1 MNVQEEVN
9 KIKMKVL
16 VTGGAG
22 FIGSNLVNAL
32 IEKGYEVGI
41 IDDFSTGKRS
51 NVNAKATL
59 YEISLHK
66 ASIEE
71 LTKILTGY
79 EKVFH
84 TAAFARVQ
92 PSIIDPIKF
101 NEVNVNGTLNLL
113 FACTKA
119 GVKRVI
125 YSASSS
131 AYGETQIFPTP
142 ETAGTDPMSPY
153 GLQKYIGEQYCRM
166 FSLVYGLD
174 TVNLRYFNIYG
185 PRMNFEGAYKTVIGV
200 FGQQKALGKP
210 LTITNDGEQS
220 RDFTHVYDAV
230 DANIKAAEYEG
241 LLNGEVFNIGNGR
254 DVSINT
260 IANLVGG
267 EKLYT
272 GTVLEPKKTFADNSK
287 AKQVLG
293 WQPKHNIE
301 DFILNGL
308 DEEVSKLSL

>member
-1 MNVQEEVN
+1 
-9 KIKMKVL
+9 MKVL

-22 FIGSNLVNAL
+22 FIGSNLVDAL
-32 IEKGYEVGI
+32 IDKGYEVGI

-51 NVNAKATL
+51 NVNPKATL
-59 YEISLHK
+59 YEVSLHK
-66 ASIEE
+66 ASTDE
-71 LTKILTGY
+71 LVSILSGY

-92 PSIIDPIKF
+92 PSIINPILY
-101 NEVNVNGTLNLL
+101 NDVNVNGTLNLL
-113 FACTKA
+113 FACHRA

-131 AYGETQIFPTP
+131 AYGDTKIFPTP

-220 RDFTHVYDAV
+220 RDFTHVYDVV
-230 DANIKAAEYEG
+230 DANIKASEYDG
-241 LLNGEVFNIGNGR
+241 KLNGEVFNIGNGR
-254 DVSINT
+254 DITINK
-260 IANLVGG
+260 IADLISS
-267 EKLYT
+267 EKVYT
-272 GTVLEPKKTFADNSK
+272 GNVLEPRKNNADNTK

-293 WQPKHNIE
+293 WEPKHNVE

-308 DEEVSKLSL
+308 DEEVKKLNLI

>member
-1 MNVQEEVN
+1 
-9 KIKMKVL
+9 MKVL

-22 FIGSNLVNAL
+22 FIGSNLVDAL
-32 IEKGYEVGI
+32 ISKGYEVGI

-51 NVNAKATL
+51 NVNTKATL
-59 YEISLHK
+59 YEVSLHK
-66 ASIEE
+66 ASTEE
-71 LTKILTGY
+71 LVEILTGY

-92 PSIIDPIKF
+92 PSIVDPILF

-119 GVKRVI
+119 GVKRVV

-131 AYGETQIFPTP
+131 AYGNTEIFPTP

-220 RDFTHVYDAV
+220 RDFTHVYDVV
-230 DANIKAAEYEG
+230 DANIRASEYEG
-241 LLNGEVFNIGNGR
+241 KLNGEVFNIGNGR
-254 DVSINT
+254 DITINK
-260 IANLVGG
+260 IAELISS
-267 EKLYT
+267 EKVYI
-272 GTVLEPKKTFADNSK
+272 GNVLEPTKNNADNTK
-287 AKQVLG
+287 AKQMLG
-293 WQPKHNIE
+293 WEPKHNVE

-308 DEEVSKLSL
+308 EKEVAKLNLQDN

>member
-1 MNVQEEVN
+1 
-9 KIKMKVL
+9 MKVL

-22 FIGSNLVNAL
+22 FIGSNLVDAL
-32 IEKGYEVGI
+32 IDKGYEVGI

-51 NVNAKATL
+51 NVNLKATL
-59 YEISLHK
+59 HEISLHK
-66 ASIEE
+66 ASTDE
-71 LTKILTGY
+71 LVNILSGY

-92 PSIIDPIKF
+92 PSITDPISF
-101 NEVNVNGTLNLL
+101 NDVNVNGTLNLL
-113 FACTKA
+113 FACYKA
-119 GVKRVI
+119 GVKKVI

-131 AYGETQIFPTP
+131 AYGDTKTFPTP
-142 ETAGTDPMSPY
+142 ETADTDPMSPY

-200 FGQQKALGKP
+200 FGQQKAQGKP

-220 RDFTHVYDAV
+220 RDFTHVYDVV

-241 LLNGEVFNIGNGR
+241 KLNGEVFNIGNGR
-254 DVSINT
+254 DITINK
-260 IANLVGG
+260 IASLISDQKV
-267 EKLYT
+267 YT
-272 GTVLEPKKTFADNSK
+272 GDVLEPRKNNADNTK
-287 AKQVLG
+287 AKQILG
-293 WQPKHNIE
+293 WEPKHNVE

-308 DEEVSKLSL
+308 DEEVKKLNLNDL

>member
-1 MNVQEEVN
+1 
-9 KIKMKVL
+9 MKVL

-22 FIGSNLVNAL
+22 FIGSNLVDAL
-32 IEKGYEVGI
+32 IDKGYEVGI

-51 NVNAKATL
+51 NVNIKATL
-59 YEISLHK
+59 HEISLHK
-66 ASIEE
+66 ASTDE
-71 LTKILTGY
+71 LVSILSGY

-92 PSIIDPIKF
+92 PSITDPISF
-101 NEVNVNGTLNLL
+101 NDVNVNGTLNLL
-113 FACTKA
+113 FACYKA
-119 GVKRVI
+119 GVKKVI

-131 AYGETQIFPTP
+131 AYGDTKIFPTP

-153 GLQKYIGEQYCRM
+153 GLQKFIGEQYCRM

-200 FGQQKALGKP
+200 FGQQKAQGKP

-220 RDFTHVYDAV
+220 RDFTHVYDVV

-241 LLNGEVFNIGNGR
+241 KLNGEVFNIGNGR
-254 DVSINT
+254 DITINK
-260 IANLVGG
+260 IASLISDQKV
-267 EKLYT
+267 YT
-272 GTVLEPKKTFADNSK
+272 GDVLEPRKNNADNLK
-287 AKQVLG
+287 AKQILG
-293 WQPKHNIE
+293 WEPKHNVE

-308 DEEVSKLSL
+308 DEEVKKLNLNDL